1 LCVFCIM
8 LFAKIPP
15 WGGRENRGN
24 KSVYTGALRS
34 RSSLL
39 FALLLAMRLDVP
51 RALRATCH
59 RFLPRLRLPR
69 LPRPLESRRPWR
81 QPTPQ
86 GGL

>member
-1 LCVFCIM
+1 M
-8 LFAKIPP
+8 Q
-15 WGGRENRGN
+15 NRGN

-34 RSSLL
+34 CSSLL

-59 RFLPRLRLPR
+59 RVFPRLRLPR

-81 QPTPQ
+81 QPPPQ
-86 GGL
+86 GGLWAAQQFKKFQL